1 MNSEKKEQNFEYEQT
16 SKLRPGDRRARQAKQ
31 RTPGAHPPATSL
43 ARERNRRAKV
53 NMIPTCVRACAVYLH
68 SYTVRTRR
76 RCGHVGEFVATA
88 NVIPGCARGAPPES
102 RRVRCG
108 ARWQVLGA
116 GAGEL
121 HVWTADAGRA
131 YSRMDSLTL

>member
-1 MNSEKKEQNFEYEQT
+1 LNSEKKEQNFEYEQT

-68 SYTVRTRR
+68 GKDGSPTSG
-76 RCGHVGEFVATA
+76 CGC
-88 NVIPGCARGAPPES
+88 P
-102 RRVRCG
+102 RVPDP
-108 ARWQVLGA
+108 LGA
-116 GAGEL
+116 GVGVTS
-121 HVWTADAGRA
+121 HPWVHPHPHP
-131 YSRMDSLTL
+131 